1 MSENEL
7 NLSGGENGLQSMQP
21 STMDDAQILDIEIM
35 GRLGVESSGKYR
47 ENHTYVG
54 SAPVEPLWDKEGRRV
69 ARSESGHVLS
79 HPSPS
84 SRHHSSPL
92 PPVATFH
99 LPFFPSLI
107 RLIQSLSSCI
117 RKAGCHGKTPFS
129 LTAISNNVGKS
140 AAGI

>member
-54 SAPVEPLWDKEGRRV
+54 SVSVEPLWDKEGRRV

-84 SRHHSSPL
+84 SLLRFLQCRHFTYL
-92 PPVATFH
+92 Y
-99 LPFFPSLI
+99 FPSLI